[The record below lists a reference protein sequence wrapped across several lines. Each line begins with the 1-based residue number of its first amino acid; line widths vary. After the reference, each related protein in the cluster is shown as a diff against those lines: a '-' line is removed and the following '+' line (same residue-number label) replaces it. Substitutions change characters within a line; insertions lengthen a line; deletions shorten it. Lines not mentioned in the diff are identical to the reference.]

1 MASFAQMTTMDI
13 WYARLDQDELQT
25 AMSSAVAG
33 VAKGEKTAKKKE
45 KADRREK
52 APKKKEKTAKKDE
65 RQAGSQEKMAKKAQ
79 RRAEKNLAKART
91 RDSLQAL
98 SKLGERVN
106 GSYQIISQPP
116 LVIPVG
122 TWPPPTACPPQR

>member
-1 MASFAQMTTMDI
+1 
-13 WYARLDQDELQT
+13 
-25 AMSSAVAG
+25 MSSAVAG
-33 VAKGEKTAKKKE
+33 VAKGRRRAKKKE

-116 LVIPVG
+116 LGHPGPGPGRHLRHVPRRGDADTPAAVPRLPG
-122 TWPPPTACPPQR
+122 HAAR